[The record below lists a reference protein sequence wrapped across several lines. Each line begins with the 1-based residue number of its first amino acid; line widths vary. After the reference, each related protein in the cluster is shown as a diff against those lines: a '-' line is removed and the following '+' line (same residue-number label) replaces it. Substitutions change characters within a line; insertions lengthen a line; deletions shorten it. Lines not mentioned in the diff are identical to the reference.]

1 MSFAHDLLTILP
13 VTRKHFFK
21 TLVISRKS
29 KEMLPQYY
37 IDSNDFSECKS
48 VNKQECVTSH
58 KRVNCVC
65 NKGIY
70 KGYSTFQL
78 QNYLK
83 TSFCQHYMS
92 IEDTLFCSEPH

>member
-1 MSFAHDLLTILP
+1 MF
-13 VTRKHFFK
+13 
-21 TLVISRKS
+21 
-29 KEMLPQYY
+29 PQYY

-92 IEDTLFCSEPH
+92 IEDTLFCSELHENHLTLCARFDTVIDMSMH